1 LVGAFVPRPQDE
13 AYAYNTYSPAY
24 CNSALAIQG
33 RPRHTCAMARAAQ
46 KPVAG
51 YSYAEVEGALGTLFG
66 VPANAQGS
74 FRGRVRHFQ
83 RIGLVEVAPGRGR
96 RIWYTRVQAGE
107 WMLAL
112 YLAELGVD
120 PVVIVKSIQRERTQL
135 REWIAEATDAQALGG
150 DEVFLAARPAL
161 MSGSWASK
169 QSAGVLR
176 FGKFR
181 RGDWALKS
189 PRLSPPPTSGRPP
202 LKPAALGL
210 IASPLAGGP
219 QSAGPTDHLDAK
231 DFEGSPPDLGTPV
244 LREIK
249 VLDWADPLLV
259 VINLTGPVRLLGA
272 ALDSAPGD

>member
-1 LVGAFVPRPQDE
+1 MAGTARKQE
-13 AYAYNTYSPAY
+13 A
-24 CNSALAIQG
+24 G
-33 RPRHTCAMARAAQ
+33 F
-46 KPVAG
+46 
-51 YSYAEVEGALGTLFG
+51 SYAEVEGALGTLFG
-66 VPANAQGS
+66 VTASAKGS

-135 REWIAEATDAQALGG
+135 RQWLEEATDDEALGG
-150 DEVFLAARPAL
+150 DAVFLAARPAL

-181 RGDWALKS
+181 RGDWALES

-202 LKPAALGL
+202 LMPAVPR
-210 IASPLAGGP
+210 SPPAHGF
-219 QSAGPTDHLDAK
+219 DAK
-231 DFEGSPPDLGTPV
+231 GFATGSPVVGTPELE
-244 LREIK
+244 LRF
-249 VLDWADPLLV
+249 LDWADPLLL
-259 VINLTGPVRLLGA
+259 VINLTRSVGALDA
-272 ALDSAPGD
+272 ALDFAPSN